1 MGQTK
6 YLLDS
11 NICIHLLRQ
20 NSDVARKIREIGWSN
35 CCISEMTV
43 VELFYGAECSQQREK
58 NILEVNEFINNIDV
72 HPLSTCIREFCS
84 QKAKMRKEGRMIEDY
99 DLFIGC
105 TALVNNC
112 VLVTENI
119 KHLSRIQGLTIENW
133 IMRK

>member
-1 MGQTK
+1 
-6 YLLDS
+6 
-11 NICIHLLRQ
+11 
-20 NSDVARKIREIGWSN
+20 
-35 CCISEMTV
+35 MTI

-58 NILEVNEFINNIDV
+58 NIFEVNEFISNINV
-72 HPLSTCIREFCS
+72 HPLSTCIREFCF

-133 IMRK
+133 ITRK